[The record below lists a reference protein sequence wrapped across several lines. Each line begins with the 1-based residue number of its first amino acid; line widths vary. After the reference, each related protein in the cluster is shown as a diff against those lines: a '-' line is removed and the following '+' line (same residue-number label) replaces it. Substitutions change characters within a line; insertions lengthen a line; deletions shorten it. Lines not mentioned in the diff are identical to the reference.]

1 MLLSSR
7 LSLSNLMELCRVL
20 RHYLGGG
27 LTLRDVFKQ
36 QAGKG
41 ALAVRP
47 VAARI
52 AEALGRG
59 EGLEEALKRESAY
72 FPPLFLS
79 LAAVGEQTGMLPE
92 VFGELERYYQR
103 QLKLRHQFWAAAAWP
118 LIQFV
123 LAIFV
128 VAGLILV
135 LGWLPS
141 AQTPDGKPYDPVGFG
156 LIGAGGAVTF
166 LGIVF
171 GTILAVAATYVVLR
185 RSLRHRAAV
194 DAFLLAVPALG
205 PCLRALALSRFC
217 LALRLTTETAMPIA
231 RALRL
236 SLRAT
241 GNSAFSAR
249 SQMVEAGVKAGDDLT
264 LSLGRSG
271 LFPGDF
277 RNMLAVA
284 EESGRLTE
292 VLKHQADHY
301 HEEAGRRLAVL
312 TGFASYGVWAF
323 VGGLII
329 FVIFRLYLSYI
340 GMLNSIG

>member
-7 LSLSNLMELCRVL
+7 LPLSSLIELCRVL
-20 RHYLGGG
+20 RHYLGAG
-27 LTLRDVFKQ
+27 LSLRDVFKQ

-41 ALAVRP
+41 PLAVRP
-47 VAARI
+47 VAARV

-59 EGLEEALKRESAY
+59 ESLEQALKREAAA

-92 VFGELERYYQR
+92 VFGELERYYLR
-103 QLKLRHQFWAAAAWP
+103 QQQLRRQFWAAAAWP

-123 LAIFV
+123 LAVFV
-128 VAGLILV
+128 IAGLILV
-135 LGWLPS
+135 LGWLPN
-141 AQTPDGKPYDPVGFG
+141 ARTPDGKPYDPVGFG
-156 LIGAGGAVTF
+156 LIGAGGALTF

-171 GTILAVAATYVVLR
+171 GTILAGGAAFFLLR

-194 DAFLLAVPALG
+194 DSFLLGLPALG

-241 GNSAFSAR
+241 GNSAFAACSEK
-249 SQMVEAGVKAGDDLT
+249 VEAGVKAGDDLT
-264 LSLGRSG
+264 LSLARSH

-277 RNMLAVA
+277 QHMLAVA
-284 EESGRLTE
+284 EESGRLTD

-301 HEEAGRRLAVL
+301 HEEAGRRMAVL
-312 TGFASYGVWAF
+312 TAVASYGVWAF